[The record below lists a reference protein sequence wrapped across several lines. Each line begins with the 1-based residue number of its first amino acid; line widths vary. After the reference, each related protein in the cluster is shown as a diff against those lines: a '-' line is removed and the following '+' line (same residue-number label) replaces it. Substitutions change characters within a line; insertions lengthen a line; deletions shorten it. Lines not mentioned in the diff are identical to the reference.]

1 MKDKPTVDV
10 SSSLRS
16 PPLVEP
22 DRRFYRIRLS
32 EVVHRSRYRG
42 HPLRTATQCPLKRA
56 PLSRR
61 CYLPQGSHRT
71 VLRFAVHIDQVRPLR
86 SSPVVMTGQRVVQAS
101 PVCHRVCFGPVLAAF
116 AIRGVARRY
125 GVCVNEAHSMR
136 LTFVADCSFDLRLLS
151 TCPHGHAVAA
161 PFSAI
166 RPNWPDET
174 CTHGWLVFGIAPT
187 EYTEHTEIGL
197 NAKRQRR

>member
-101 PVCHRVCFGPVLAAF
+101 PVCHRVCFGPVLAGLIL
-116 AIRGVARRY
+116 AIVLRERFRSLQRGRP
-125 GVCVNEAHSMR
+125 HS
-136 LTFVADCSFDLRLLS
+136 LCPTSDAANAIVSYLSPSEPSFS
-151 TCPHGHAVAA
+151 
-161 PFSAI
+161 
-166 RPNWPDET
+166 
-174 CTHGWLVFGIAPT
+174 LVRKI
-187 EYTEHTEIGL
+187 
-197 NAKRQRR
+197 